1 MAVLVSSKKKTAT
14 QSQASYVSGIA
25 VSSQQQFGSWLA
37 IMQSNQ
43 EWWASDSLCDITED
57 GRASTPLPSQWSYQ
71 ADGIAVPAKGNEQ
84 MGMR

>member
-1 MAVLVSSKKKTAT
+1 
-14 QSQASYVSGIA
+14 
-25 VSSQQQFGSWLA
+25 
-37 IMQSNQ
+37 MQSNQ